1 MRKRSFWRVLLT
13 RSLNLLETRFSNR
26 IELSGKKSRTLVIS
40 FKERLNR
47 PGFCGGGFAGDG
59 GRSTSRRT
67 FTVSPFIVI
76 VADCELLLGVLKKV
90 EMDRGRRVRGGLTG
104 HSLYSGGAREK

>member
-59 GRSTSRRT
+59 GKSASRRT
-67 FTVSPFIVI
+67 FTVGPFIVI
-76 VADCELLLGVLKKV
+76 VADCELLLGVLKT
-90 EMDRGRRVRGGLTG
+90 GGDGPWTQGKRCIDGSQFVLG
-104 HSLYSGGAREK
+104 WR